1 MGFVALLRGGI
12 EVKMVSRSWANFA
25 VCRPIPGADGSGRSG
40 VCYVVQGVACG
51 ACCAAPPLAWCCVA
65 WGDGRATGVSPFV
78 ALRARVVVDVLAAE
92 NRVAASS

>member
-1 MGFVALLRGGI
+1 
-12 EVKMVSRSWANFA
+12 MVSRSWANFA
-25 VCRPIPGADGSGRSG
+25 VCRPIPGADGSGRSR

-65 WGDGRATGVSPFV
+65 WSTGGSTPVSWFV

>member
-1 MGFVALLRGGI
+1 MGFIALLRGGI

-25 VCRPIPGADGSGRSG
+25 VCRPIPGADGSGRSR

-51 ACCAAPPLAWCCVA
+51 ACCSAPPLHGVVW
-65 WGDGRATGVSPFV
+65 RESTGGSTTVSWFV